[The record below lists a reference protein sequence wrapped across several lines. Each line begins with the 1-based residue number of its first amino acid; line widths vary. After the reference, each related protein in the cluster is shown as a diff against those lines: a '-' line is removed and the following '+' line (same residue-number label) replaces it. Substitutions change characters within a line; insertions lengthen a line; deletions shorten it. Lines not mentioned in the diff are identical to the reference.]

1 VSFARGITL
10 VELMIAMAIGVGMIA
25 AAVSL
30 YAKGRAAY
38 RVNESL
44 ARVQE
49 QARFALAVIEPDI
62 EMAGHYGF
70 TNDPSTISLPE
81 VPASLQS
88 CGALDVATPVQGANG
103 VFALPCAAYQSGAV
117 AGADTLTVRRV
128 DTREARPEENRLQI
142 YATRFTALTS
152 QRLFVDGVTPG
163 VVDANHRVHNLLV
176 RTYYIARDSVG
187 RRGFPALR
195 VKSLARGGFDEDEV
209 MSGVEDL
216 QVQFGVDSDG
226 ILGESDGSVNMYVDP
241 DNPVLAEA
249 GVRVQSVRLWLLV
262 RADNIELGFED
273 DARYRYANV
282 DYAIDERPDLPQ
294 GYRRLLVTKT
304 IELRNL

>member
-1 VSFARGITL
+1 MRFARGITL

-128 DTREARPEENRLQI
+128 DTREARPEVNRLQI

-152 QRLFVDGVTPG
+152 QRLFVDGDTPG

-216 QVQFGVDSDG
+216 QVQFGVDG
-226 ILGESDGSVNMYVDP
+226 ARYE
-241 DNPVLAEA
+241 NPGGTDSRVVA
-249 GVRVQSVRLWLLV
+249 VRVWLRVRSDEPDASFVDNRTYQYADVTYTPSGAERHFRRAVITRTIAV
-262 RADNIELGFED
+262 RN
-273 DARYRYANV
+273 ARR
-282 DYAIDERPDLPQ
+282 
-294 GYRRLLVTKT
+294 T
-304 IELRNL
+304 